1 MEYNSSKVIERL
13 IIAVYSAGFDVGAW
27 TSEVSDERYEQ
38 VIARSIG
45 AQEALRNFVLTR
57 LKEAQENQTHRLPKR
72 VNAK

>member
-1 MEYNSSKVIERL
+1 MEHSSKVIERL

-27 TSEVSDERYEQ
+27 NSEVSDERYEQ

-45 AQEALRNFVLTR
+45 AQEALRKFVLTQ

-72 VNAK
+72 VSAK